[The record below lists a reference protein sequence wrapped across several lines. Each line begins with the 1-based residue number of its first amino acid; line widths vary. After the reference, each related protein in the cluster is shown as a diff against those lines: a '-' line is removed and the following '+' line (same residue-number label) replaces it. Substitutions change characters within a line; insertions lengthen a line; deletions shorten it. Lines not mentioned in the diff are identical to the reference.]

1 VARSPRRIVSLVPS
15 VTETLFALGLDSS
28 IVGVTAYC
36 SEPGEGVAS
45 KIKVGGPKDP
55 KLDLIRSLEPDLVV
69 ANVEE
74 NSKEHVEQ
82 LREWGIPVFVTYP
95 RTVREGIEMVRELG
109 AATGTSERTEEIVGE
124 IEPLYRQ
131 AINLSKTWRPAQVF
145 YPVWR
150 NPYMTVNRDT
160 YIHDMLAVCGGS
172 NVFADRP
179 ERYPEVTL
187 DEMAAARPEVI
198 ILPDEPYRFRK
209 AHVEDFNR
217 YTDVPAVRDG
227 RIHLVDGKLLCWYGP
242 RIREALQAIP
252 SLLHI

>member
-15 VTETLFALGLDSS
+15 VTETLFTLGLGSS
-28 IVGVTAYC
+28 IAGVTAYC
-36 SEPGEGVAS
+36 SEPREGVAS
-45 KIKVGGPKDP
+45 KIKIGGPKDP

-74 NSKEHVEQ
+74 NSKEHVGQ
-82 LREWGIPVFVTYP
+82 LREWGIPVFVTCP
-95 RTVREGIEMVRELG
+95 RTVREGIGMIRELG
-109 AATGTSERTEEIVGE
+109 MMAGAEDRAEAIIQE

-131 AINLSKTWRPAQVF
+131 AVNLSKTWRPSKVF

-160 YIHDMLAVCGGS
+160 YIHDVLAVCGGS

-198 ILPDEPYRFRK
+198 MLPDEPYRFRK
-209 AHVEDFNR
+209 AHVEDFDR
-217 YTDVPAVRDG
+217 YPDVPAVRDG
-227 RIHLVDGKLLCWYGP
+227 RIHLVDGKLFCWYGP
-242 RIREALQAIP
+242 RIREALQSIP